1 MDVMNQ
7 SQVPALAGKSFLQY
21 FQSDDVQTLARE
33 FHAAP
38 EYDALVGYYTACVK
52 DQRWTEL
59 MAPLLLFKDT
69 LDALIGQR
77 TAPISP
83 ALADLSARLENYSNR
98 LVQTVRM
105 LNPVAPPVPKIMH
118 FVWVGGSAVGAIQRD
133 YINIWKEVMVKEGHT
148 FNLWYDS
155 DAVLAF
161 EMNRVILESARAHA
175 MESGGATIAT
185 PAELARMI
193 EHRARVLKVQMAAHL
208 SQERWAGKADE
219 ARIDLMVRAYGKDE
233 ATLIAFRQKCL
244 DSHLAMVDEHLRLR
258 DVREVFKEH
267 LLWDAYQ
274 REVAGRGNF
283 AAASDVVRLQVEAL
297 EGGRY
302 SDVDYLPQLKNRLGG
317 VDITSFDERARIG
330 VLQLLLN
337 HNESLM
343 PGRDP
348 GRYPDRTM
356 IIPEQHRKAL
366 TEFALQRPG
375 VNDIFSVPVNSE
387 TPMDGIRMAIQNNGE
402 MNSHIVAH
410 AGAGS
415 IQAIIEFIRFNYDF
429 LSAFESRLSTEGADW
444 NSNAAVED
452 ILVAMVNEKNAE
464 VPALSQTR
472 REYLGKLVAAIGT
485 YYSDGI
491 RYDSRGTIDLTG
503 PGAAIKGLEEYVEKH
518 LLFEGKDEVRDR
530 LKLSDGYNVA
540 TEEEKVSGWTINAT
554 PQEWLQKEQENW
566 AEGKLKTRYKGN
578 FSELLRGQTLSFEKG
593 WPLIEGRP
601 VLLTGTLQR
610 LMDELGEPF
619 IRAMN
624 EKLSG
629 ELSFDKP
636 FSLDFD
642 ERQRILNQ
650 PLAELPV
657 SLGFDPIGNLNEMI
671 VRIARGSLPL
681 EQLSPVHRVVFG
693 GLFGAP
699 TLDNAGFTTAWQQ
712 LGALAQNTSDRGLS
726 ERYMA
731 IEQVLLTQKSP
742 AFEAAFAAVKAPF
755 EPSRES
761 AQVLK
766 VLSFEKPLTLR
777 QWGESVARIRHQTE
791 YELRTYI
798 LQRSASVR
806 KTLLEAG
813 ASMARLMPQGLLVR
827 GDGDPGRRCYPLALL
842 MAAATHQG
850 REAVQA
856 LSGRLA
862 NAHFSPSESDTHA
875 FLQALDD
882 LRAIPQ
888 ADFGDKLGALSF
900 DGIFETL
907 AAKSAPCTLMLNT
920 ENHSMMVAR
929 TGTAEH
935 SSWSFYDPNFGV
947 FGFDRLDHLKLGMKT
962 LFSTSD
968 LARQYAIE
976 STNRSP
982 FNVIE
987 LDGKRLASKHLPSKL
1002 QVSTLLGNESLSSGK
1017 SVAPWS
1023 HHAQLRT
1030 RALSENA
1037 RLGRGLSERDA
1048 SVWATKMDQVTDRVR
1063 AANELGS
1070 EYVPVFAT
1078 LQAQPDDGYTLSF
1091 MDVKTQRIREVT
1103 TKEPFLKQIKS
1114 FLDKSIEY
1122 LAGPG
1127 DGHKPVDPTDVS
1139 EGSRLSFAFGF
1150 QALITELRNRDHN
1163 ASPGTESNL
1172 AVAVRLH
1179 GYLGYAQLAHGI
1191 ALDTLQMANLVRQLV
1206 TAERAIAVRTASAGG
1221 RLLTRVAGPG
1231 LGQVL
1236 GVVNIGFDI
1245 YELYNAE
1252 NHEQKA
1258 RFGTQLLFD
1267 VSAVV
1272 LDGVALVVGGTA
1284 GAVAGFLSV
1293 PLLGIGI
1300 GVTAIAGNLGQI
1312 RDKAEKVAELFT
1324 RFKTAYSPQAFS
1336 VKEGVVSITPES
1348 VVEMLDLREGVMVFG
1363 SQGLFRSLG
1372 GSGLPRPDG
1381 NKQNAIIVRE
1391 SMGLPKQVAIPGPR
1405 VHGRFN
1411 AVAADS
1417 ALLLPGTPKCY
1428 YGYEYQLGSDPEVF
1442 EWSDLVLSVVG
1453 SLSLLPRKSYP
1464 QYDVLR
1470 DLEAREEGFYF
1481 THARPFPHILYKLN
1495 PVYEPTII
1503 TVRVG
1508 NETRALYV
1516 PELPREMR
1524 GKVSYRI
1531 DTVRGAY
1538 SIALRPGLVAVHLS
1552 ARPGDEPVSWVLI
1565 ADWITPQ
1572 QVSVGDAGLNIDGIE
1587 LSIDTGTEVY
1597 VRTKNLETYR
1607 VDREH
1612 RKLSLASLQAADGR
1626 YSQAELDR
1634 LKVLHQQQR
1643 IGNALI
1649 PAGKFLLPFGEP
1661 EKPQYT
1667 VGWYEVAKERF
1678 VYGRQFLGS
1687 VSDKLQLAAVQDD
1700 HAYFYHPDQS
1710 LIWRVNAITGL
1721 TTWRYS
1727 VFNRGSEE
1735 AQIIGCLDRGAG
1747 VVQVTQ
1753 RVRLTKT
1760 QRYLVVY
1767 LIHGLEIT
1775 LVSVSSEPPDYFD
1788 TLKDVVALL
1797 QQHDIPVAADV
1808 GGAEGQASWKPASF
1822 VTVTSGDLGKPS
1834 LPRWINGQSHQVL
1847 TPHLPVSETAA
1858 AQPQLSLLPPN
1869 DPDATAFLFHD
1880 ALSQHLYH
1888 QPFTGNE
1895 AQRVPIPGSVML
1907 RISDGGYLVVNES
1920 GLMFDVRQDASFFL
1934 DGVTGEWLDA
1944 HPMWMSGLETLG
1956 KEYAVSLISL
1966 SGLSDVTGQ
1975 LPVFARYLSNKL
1987 LIADIAAE
1995 KGCRLLSVTRD
2006 GKHAWLLG
2014 LSTGHLYRQAFI
2026 EPEQLSR
2033 AFGSGRRL
2041 INADALPRPEKVWGP
2056 WTFSQVLP
2064 YGTGLRGRTREGVNL
2079 ELIEGE
2085 PARIVSVEN
2094 AWSYRYMESTEALTE
2109 RLKNLVSGRAHAP
2122 YLPIG
2127 YSTGRYAYYVP
2138 ELNRVFEVSG
2148 RADGQWAN
2156 FLGTQRGSV
2165 PLLFDPV
2172 EGLIFN
2178 RNTKEVLWVAA
2189 NKASREGDVMT
2200 LEVAGE
2206 VKDLLALVP
2215 DGVSTV
2221 ILGGAVTGSIYHVSD
2236 SAWQH
2241 FDCIVVDCTDW
2252 LGVDA
2257 MPTRLILAT
2266 GAQDDWRVDRA
2277 DTHLLFTDPDN
2288 GSSLVFR
2295 SAQSE
2300 DWTLTQSLKLS
2311 VQVLGGTL
2319 EVGVH
2324 ELWQTLFDQGESSLE
2339 LKVLVEKLNSV

>member
-1 MDVMNQ
+1 MSEYQVLNAAGQTFIQYFGADDLKTLAKEFYAMPDYDV
-7 SQVPALAGKSFLQY
+7 LAGY
-21 FQSDDVQTLARE
+21 Y
-33 FHAAP
+33 AAC
-38 EYDALVGYYTACVK
+38 AK
-52 DQRWTEL
+52 DQQWTEQ
-59 MAPLLLFKDT
+59 MAPLLLLKDS
-69 LDALIGQR
+69 LDSLIGQR
-77 TAPISP
+77 SERISP
-83 ALADLSARLENYSNR
+83 ALADLSARLDNYTNR
-98 LVQTVRM
+98 LVETVRM
-105 LNPVAPPVPKIMH
+105 LTPGATEVPKIMH

-133 YINIWKEVMVKEGHT
+133 YINIWKDVMVKEGHT

-155 DAVLAF
+155 DALLAF
-161 EMNRVILESARAHA
+161 EMNRVILESARVHA

-185 PAELARMI
+185 PAQLAGMI

-208 SQERWAGKADE
+208 RQERWVGKADE

-233 ATLIAFRQKCL
+233 GTLIAFRQKCL

-317 VDITSFDERARIG
+317 VDITSFGESARIG

-356 IIPEQHRKAL
+356 IIPEPHRKAL

-375 VNDIFSVPVNSE
+375 VNDIFSAPVNSE
-387 TPMDGIRMAIQNNGE
+387 TPMDGIRMAIQNSTE

-410 AGAGS
+410 PGAGS
-415 IQAIIEFIRFNYDF
+415 IQAIIELIRFNYDF
-429 LSAFESRLSTEGADW
+429 LATFESRLNRAGADW
-444 NSNAAVED
+444 SDSTVVQD
-452 ILVAMVNEKNAE
+452 VLVAMVNEKAAE
-464 VPALSQTR
+464 VPALSHTR
-472 REYLGKLVAAIGT
+472 REYLRKLASAIRA

-491 RYDSRGTIDLTG
+491 RYESRGTIELTG
-503 PGAAIKGLEEYVEKH
+503 PGAAVAGLEEYVEKH
-518 LLFEGKDEVRDR
+518 LLFDGFREVRER
-530 LKLSDGYNVA
+530 LKLADGYNVN

-554 PQEWLQKEQENW
+554 PEEWLQKEQANW
-566 AEGKLKTRYKGN
+566 ADGKLKTRYQGN
-578 FSELLRGQTLSFEKG
+578 FSELLKGQTLSFEKG
-593 WPLIEGRP
+593 WPIIEGRP

-629 ELSFDKP
+629 ELNFDKSI
-636 FSLDFD
+636 SLDFD

-650 PLAELPV
+650 PLTELPV

-671 VRIARGSLPL
+671 VRIGHGALPL
-681 EQLSPVHRVVFG
+681 DHLSPVHRVVLG

-699 TLDNAGFTTAWQQ
+699 MLDNAGFATAWQQ
-712 LGALAQNTSDRGLS
+712 LGTLAKSTSDRGLS

-731 IEQVLLTQKSP
+731 IEQVLLTHKSP
-742 AFEAAFAAVKAPF
+742 EFEAAFAAVKASF

-766 VLSFEKPLTLR
+766 ILSFDKPLSLR
-777 QWGESVARIRHQTE
+777 QWGERVARIRHQTE

-862 NAHFSPSESDTHA
+862 NAHFSPSESDSHA

-888 ADFGDKLGALSF
+888 ADFGDKLGALSL
-900 DGIFETL
+900 DGVFEAL
-907 AAKSAPCTLMLNT
+907 AAKPAPCTLMLNT

-947 FGFDRLDHLKLGMKT
+947 FGFDRIDNLKLGMQT

-976 STNRSP
+976 STNRLP

-987 LDGKRLASKHLPSKL
+987 LDGNRLASKRLPSKL

-1017 SVAPWS
+1017 SIAPWS
-1023 HHAQLRT
+1023 HHAQLRS

-1048 SVWATKMDQVTDRVR
+1048 SVWATKMDQVTKRVR
-1063 AANELGS
+1063 AANGLGS

-1103 TKEPFLKQIKS
+1103 TKERFLKQIKS

-1163 ASPGTESNL
+1163 AQPGTESNL
-1172 AVAVRLH
+1172 AIAVRLH

-1191 ALDTLQMANLVRQLV
+1191 ALDTLQMANVVRQLV
-1206 TAERAIAVRTASAGG
+1206 NAERAIAVRTASAGG
-1221 RLLTRVAGPG
+1221 RLLARVAGPG

-1293 PLLGIGI
+1293 PLLGVGI

-1312 RDKAEKVAELFT
+1312 MDKAEKVAELFT
-1324 RFKTAYSPQAFS
+1324 RFKTAYGPQAFS
-1336 VKEGVVSITPES
+1336 VKEGVVSIMPEA
-1348 VVEMLDLREGVMVFG
+1348 VVDTLDLRQGFIEFG

-1381 NKQNAIIVRE
+1381 KKQNAIIVRE
-1391 SMGLPKQVAIPGPR
+1391 SMGLPKQVDIPGPR

-1411 AVAADS
+1411 AVPADS
-1417 ALLLPGTPKCY
+1417 ALLLPGTPTCY
-1428 YGYEYQLGSDPEVF
+1428 YGYEYQLGADPEVF
-1442 EWSDLVLSVVG
+1442 QWSDLLLSGIG
-1453 SLSLLPRKSYP
+1453 SSALLPRKSYP

-1495 PVYEPTII
+1495 PVYEPTTID
-1503 TVRVG
+1503 VRVG

-1531 DTVRGAY
+1531 DTMRGAY
-1538 SIALRPGLVAVHLS
+1538 SLALKPGLVAVHLS

-1587 LSIDTGTEVY
+1587 LSIDTATDVY

-1607 VDREH
+1607 VDRTH
-1612 RKLSLASLQAADGR
+1612 RQLSLASLQAADGR

-1634 LKVLHQQQR
+1634 LKKLHRQQR
-1643 IGNALI
+1643 IANALI
-1649 PAGKFLLPFGEP
+1649 PAGKFLLPFGNP
-1661 EKPQYT
+1661 ENPQYT

-1678 VYGRQFLGS
+1678 VYGRQFLG
-1687 VSDKLQLAAVQDD
+1687 VASDKLQLAAVQDD

-1721 TTWRYS
+1721 TTWRYN
-1727 VFNRGSEE
+1727 VVNFGGNETR
-1735 AQIIGCLDRGAG
+1735 IIGCLDRGAG

-1753 RVRLTKT
+1753 RVHLSKS

-1788 TLKDVVALL
+1788 MLKNVVALF
-1797 QQHDIPVAADV
+1797 QQFDIPAVAAA
-1808 GGAEGQASWKPASF
+1808 GGSEAQASWKPASF
-1822 VTVTSGDLGKPS
+1822 VTVTSGDLAKPS
-1834 LPRWINGQSHQVL
+1834 LPRWINGQSQQVL
-1847 TPHLPVSETAA
+1847 TPHLPVSETAS
-1858 AQPQLSLLPPN
+1858 AQPQLSLLPLN

-1888 QPFTGNE
+1888 QPYSSNE

-1920 GLMFDVRQDASFFL
+1920 GLMFDVRQDASFVL
-1934 DGVTGEWLDA
+1934 NGVTEEWLDA
-1944 HPMWMSGLETLG
+1944 HPKWMSDLETLG
-1956 KEYAVSLISL
+1956 EAYAVSLISL
-1966 SGLSDVTGQ
+1966 SGLSDISGR

-2026 EPEQLSR
+2026 EPAQLSR

-2041 INADALPRPEKVWGP
+2041 INADALPRAEKVWGS
-2056 WTFSQVLP
+2056 WTFSEVLP
-2064 YGTGLRGRTREGVNL
+2064 YGTGLRGRTRDGVNL

-2094 AWSYRYMESTEALTE
+2094 AWSYRPMESTEALTE

-2127 YSTGRYAYYVP
+2127 VWTNRYAYYVP
-2138 ELNRVFEVSG
+2138 ELDRVFDVSG

-2156 FLGTQRGSV
+2156 FLGTKGGNV

-2172 EGLIFN
+2172 DGLIFN
-2178 RNTKEVLWVAA
+2178 RNSKEVLWVAA

-2206 VKDLLALVP
+2206 VQDLLALVP

-2236 SAWQH
+2236 AVWQH

-2252 LGVDA
+2252 PDVDA
-2257 MPTRLILAT
+2257 MSTQLILST
-2266 GAQDDWRVDRA
+2266 GVQDDWRVDRA
-2277 DTHLLFTDPDN
+2277 DTHLLLTDRDN

-2295 SAQSE
+2295 SAHSE
-2300 DWTLTQSLKLS
+2300 DGALTESLKLS

-2319 EVGVH
+2319 DVGVH
-2324 ELWQTLFDQGESSLE
+2324 ELWQTLFYHGETSLD

>member
-1 MDVMNQ
+1 MNQ
-7 SQVPALAGKSFLQY
+7 YQGSNTAGKSFLQY
-21 FQSDDVQTLARE
+21 FRLDDIQALSNE
-33 FHAAP
+33 FRAAP
-38 EYDALVGYYTACVK
+38 EYEALVGYYSACAK
-52 DQRWTEL
+52 DQPWADQ
-59 MAPLLLFKDT
+59 MAPLLLLKET
-69 LDALIGQR
+69 LDSLIGQH
-77 TAPISP
+77 AGPISA
-83 ALADLSARLENYSNR
+83 ALADLSARLENYTNR

-105 LNPVAPPVPKIMH
+105 LNPVASEVPKIMH

-133 YINIWKEVMVKEGHT
+133 YINIWKAVMVKEGHT

-185 PAELARMI
+185 PVELARMI
-193 EHRARVLKVQMAAHL
+193 EHRARVLKMQMSAHL
-208 SQERWAGKADE
+208 RQERWAGKADE

-267 LLWDAYQ
+267 LLWDVYE

-302 SDVDYLPQLKNRLGG
+302 SDVDYLPQLKNVLGG
-317 VDITSFDERARIG
+317 VDITAFDESARIG

-337 HNESLM
+337 NNESLM

-348 GRYPDRTM
+348 SRYPDRTM
-356 IIPEQHRKAL
+356 SIPEQHRTAL
-366 TEFALQRPG
+366 SEFALLGPG
-375 VNDIFSVPVNSE
+375 PSDIFSAPGNSQ
-387 TPMDGIRMAIQNNGE
+387 TPTDGIRMAVQINSE

-415 IQAIIEFIRFNYDF
+415 TQAIIELIRFNYDF
-429 LSAFESRLSTEGADW
+429 LSEFESRLNATAVDW
-444 NSNAAVED
+444 SDSAAVQD
-452 ILVAMVNEKNAE
+452 ILVAMVNEKIAE
-464 VPALSQTR
+464 VPGLSKTR
-472 REYLGKLVAAIGT
+472 RGYLGKLVSAIGA

-491 RYDSRGTIDLTG
+491 RYESRGTIDLTG
-503 PGAAIKGLEEYVEKH
+503 PGAAITGLEEYVEKH
-518 LLFEGKDEVRDR
+518 LLFDGKNEIRDR

-554 PQEWLQKEQENW
+554 PQEWLQKEQANW
-566 AEGKLKTRYKGN
+566 ADGKLQTRYQGT
-578 FSELLRGQTLSFEKG
+578 FSELLKGRTISFEKG
-593 WPLIEGRP
+593 WPIMEGRP
-601 VLLTGTLQR
+601 VLLTAILQR
-610 LMDELGEPF
+610 WMDELGEPF

-629 ELSFDKP
+629 ELNFAKP

-642 ERQRILNQ
+642 DRQRILNQ
-650 PLAELPV
+650 PVAELPV
-657 SLGFDPIGNLNEMI
+657 SHGFYPIGNLNEMI
-671 VRIARGSLPL
+671 VRIGHGTLPL
-681 EQLSPVHRVVFG
+681 DQLSPVHRVVLG
-693 GLFGAP
+693 GLFGAS
-699 TLDNAGFTTAWQQ
+699 TLDETGFADAWQQ
-712 LGALAQNTSDRGLS
+712 LGALAESTADRGIS
-726 ERYMA
+726 ERYMS
-731 IEQVLLTQKSP
+731 IEQVLLSLKSP
-742 AFEAAFAAVKAPF
+742 EFETAFAAVKTPVD
-755 EPSRES
+755 SSTES

-766 VLSFEKPLTLR
+766 ILSFENSLTLR
-777 QWGESVARIRHQTE
+777 QWGESVARIRHQTD
-791 YELRTYI
+791 YELRRYI

-813 ASMARLMPQGLLVR
+813 ASMAKLMPQGLLIR

-850 REAVQA
+850 RDAVQA

-862 NAHFSPSESDTHA
+862 NAHFSPGESDTHA
-875 FLQALDD
+875 FLQALDE

-888 ADFGDKLGALSF
+888 ADFGDKLGPLSF
-900 DGIFETL
+900 DGIFEVL
-907 AAKSAPCTLMLNT
+907 AAKPAPCTLMLNT

-947 FGFDRLDHLKLGMKT
+947 FGFDRIDHLKLGMKA
-962 LFSTSD
+962 LFNTSD

-976 STNRSP
+976 STDRSP

-987 LDGKRLASKHLPSKL
+987 LDGARLASKHLPSEL
-1002 QVSTLLGNESLSSGK
+1002 PVSKLLGNESLSSGK
-1017 SVAPWS
+1017 SIAPWS
-1023 HHAQLRT
+1023 HHAQLRS

-1048 SVWATKMDQVTDRVR
+1048 SVWASKIDQVTNRVR
-1063 AANELGS
+1063 SANGLGS

-1078 LQAQPDDGYTLSF
+1078 LQAQTDDGYALSF
-1091 MDVKTQRIREVT
+1091 MDIKTQQIRVVKTN
-1103 TKEPFLKQIKS
+1103 EPFLGRIKS
-1114 FLDKSIEY
+1114 FLDTSIEY
-1122 LAGPG
+1122 LAGSN

-1150 QALITELRNRDHN
+1150 QALITELRNRDQL
-1163 ASPGTESNL
+1163 AQPGTESNL

-1179 GYLGYAQLAHGI
+1179 GYLGHAQLVHGI
-1191 ALDTLQMANLVRQLV
+1191 GLDTLQMANLVRQLV
-1206 TAERAIAVRTASAGG
+1206 NAERAIAVRTASAGG
-1221 RLLTRVAGPG
+1221 RLLARIAGPG

-1245 YELYNAE
+1245 YEFYNAE
-1252 NHEQKA
+1252 NHEQQA

-1267 VSAVV
+1267 VSALV

-1312 RDKAEKVAELFT
+1312 MDKAEKVAELFT

-1336 VKEGVVSITPES
+1336 VKQGVVSIMPES
-1348 VVEMLDLREGVMVFG
+1348 VVDTVDLREGVIVFG

-1381 NKQNAIIVRE
+1381 NKQNAIVVRE

-1411 AVAADS
+1411 AVPAES

-1428 YGYEYQLGSDPEVF
+1428 YGYEYQLGSDPQVF
-1442 EWSDLVLSVVG
+1442 EWSDLLLNVVG
-1453 SLSLLPRKSYP
+1453 GSSFLPRKMYP

-1470 DLEAREEGFYF
+1470 ELEAREEGFFF

-1495 PVYEPTII
+1495 PVYESTSI

-1524 GKVSYRI
+1524 GRVSYRI
-1531 DTVRGAY
+1531 DTLRGAY
-1538 SIALRPGLVAVHLS
+1538 SLALKPGLVSVHLS
-1552 ARPGDEPVSWVLI
+1552 ALPGDGSVSWVLI

-1572 QVSVGDAGLNIDGIE
+1572 HISVGAAGLNIDGIE
-1587 LSIDTGTEVY
+1587 LSIEADIDVY

-1612 RKLSLASLQAADGR
+1612 RQLYLASLQAADGH

-1634 LKVLHQQQR
+1634 LKVLHRQQR
-1643 IGNALI
+1643 MGNALI
-1649 PAGKFLLPFGEP
+1649 PAGKFLLPFGNP
-1661 EKPQYT
+1661 EKPKYT
-1667 VGWYEVAKERF
+1667 AGWYEVAKERF
-1678 VYGRQFLGS
+1678 IYGRQFLGP
-1687 VSDKLQLAAVQDD
+1687 VSEKLQLAAVQDD
-1700 HAYFYHPDQS
+1700 HAYFYHPDQP
-1710 LIWRVNAITGL
+1710 LIWRVNAVTGL

-1753 RVRLTKT
+1753 RVRLSKT
-1760 QRYLVVY
+1760 QRYLVIY
-1767 LIHGLEIT
+1767 LIHGEEIS

-1788 TLKDVVALL
+1788 TLKDVIALL
-1797 QQHDIPVAADV
+1797 QQVDIAVV
-1808 GGAEGQASWKPASF
+1808 AEGADAERQTSWRPASF
-1822 VTVTSGDLGKPS
+1822 VTVTSGDLDKPS
-1834 LPRWINGQSHQVL
+1834 LPRWINGQSHQLL
-1847 TPHLPVSETAA
+1847 TPHLPVSETASTL
-1858 AQPQLSLLPPN
+1858 PQISLLPPN
-1869 DPDATAFLFHD
+1869 DPDAAAFLFHD
-1880 ALSQHLYH
+1880 AHSQNLYH
-1888 QPFTGNE
+1888 QPFTGDE
-1895 AQRVPIPGSVML
+1895 AQRVPLPGSVKLMV
-1907 RISDGGYLVVNES
+1907 SDGGYLVVNES

-1934 DGVTGEWLDA
+1934 SGVTGDWLDA
-1944 HPMWMSGLETLG
+1944 HPLWMSDLEALG
-1956 KEYAVSLISL
+1956 KEHAVSLISL

-1975 LPVFARYLSNKL
+1975 VPVYARYLNNKL
-1987 LIADIAAE
+1987 LVTDLMAE
-1995 KGCRLLSVTRD
+1995 KGGRLLSVTRD

-2014 LSTGHLYRQAFI
+2014 LSSGHLYRQAFI

-2041 INADALPRPEKVWGP
+2041 INADALPRPEKVWGT
-2056 WTFSQVLP
+2056 WAFSDVLP
-2064 YGTGLRGRTREGVNL
+2064 YGTGLRGRTRDGVNF

-2085 PARIVSVEN
+2085 PARIISVEN
-2094 AWSYRYMESTEALTE
+2094 AWSYRYRESPEALTK
-2109 RLKNLVSGRAHAP
+2109 RLNDLVSGQAHAP
-2122 YLPIG
+2122 FLPIG
-2127 YSTGRYAYYVP
+2127 HSTNRYAYYVP
-2138 ELNRVFEVSG
+2138 ELNRVFEVNG

-2156 FLGTQRGSV
+2156 FLGTKQGSV

-2172 EGLIFN
+2172 DGVIFN
-2178 RNTKEVLWVAA
+2178 RNTKEVVWVAA

-2200 LEVAGE
+2200 LEIAGE

-2215 DGVSTV
+2215 DGVSSL
-2221 ILGGAVTGSIYHVSD
+2221 ILGGAETGSIYHVSET
-2236 SAWQH
+2236 AWQH
-2241 FDCIVVDCTDW
+2241 LDCIVVDCTDW
-2252 LGVDA
+2252 PDIDA
-2257 MPTRLILAT
+2257 IPSRLILAT

-2277 DTHLLFTDPDN
+2277 DNHLLLTDPDN

-2300 DWTLTQSLKLS
+2300 EWALAQSLNLS
-2311 VQVLGGTL
+2311 VQVLGNTL
-2319 EVGVH
+2319 EVSVH
-2324 ELWQTLFDQGESSLE
+2324 ELWQTMFDLGESSLE
-2339 LKVLVEKLNSV
+2339 LKVLVEKLSSV